1 MSRSYAW
8 KEETVLQ
15 KRDVF
20 GILPT
25 DWFREEYVTSS
36 SARHMEPRTC
46 LYFSC
51 NDFGIDNERPG

>member
-1 MSRSYAW
+1 M
-8 KEETVLQ
+8 LQ